1 MPPNTETLIPQLIA
15 DYATTRRTDLS
26 LPDATALPFIVAPYE
41 GEQLFPRVVFVTTS
55 ASSPHPKRMNLT
67 VSVELQTSAED
78 QGTTEENTWAA
89 GLRYILA
96 DVAAFQTWLQAQTLT
111 VRTGYRIRK
120 YKIAQDVAGMGI
132 EDRQRGRKT
141 EIMVNVRTDELA
153 PVSA

>member
-15 DYATTRRTDLS
+15 DYATTRREDLS
-26 LPDATALPFIVAPYE
+26 LPDSTALPFIVAPYE
-41 GEQLFPRVVFVTTS
+41 GEQLFPRVMFVTTS
-55 ASSPHPKRMNLT
+55 ATSPHPKRMNLT

-96 DVAAFQTWLQAQTLT
+96 DAAAFEEWIQALDEAD
-111 VRTGYRIRK
+111 RTGYRITK

-132 EDRQRGRKT
+132 EERQRGRKT
-141 EIMVNVRTDELA
+141 ELMVNVRTDELA

>member
-1 MPPNTETLIPQLIA
+1 
-15 DYATTRRTDLS
+15 
-26 LPDATALPFIVAPYE
+26 
-41 GEQLFPRVVFVTTS
+41 
-55 ASSPHPKRMNLT
+55 MNLT

-78 QGTTEENTWAA
+78 QGTTEENAWAA

-96 DVAAFQTWLQAQTLT
+96 DVADFQTWLQAQTLT

-132 EDRQRGRKT
+132 EERQRGRKT
-141 EIMVNVRTDELA
+141 ELLVNVRTDELA